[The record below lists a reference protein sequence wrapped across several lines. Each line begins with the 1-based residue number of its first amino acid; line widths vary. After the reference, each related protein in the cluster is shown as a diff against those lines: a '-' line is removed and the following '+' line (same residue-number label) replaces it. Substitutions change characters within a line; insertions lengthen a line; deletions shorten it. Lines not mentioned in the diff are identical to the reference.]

1 MTRTLSAILTTALLL
16 ASARGVAALTL
27 TPGAAW
33 PEPEIRVCWE
43 DPRPEHR
50 QEREMIRRGVALTW
64 ERESAVRFLGWGT
77 CRGGEGGVRIA
88 IDGGHPS
95 AVARGAA
102 LDGVP
107 RGVRLPALWSLAA
120 LSVNLKAPVHEFG
133 HVLGFGHEYARVD
146 LPEPERCGL
155 SAPDG
160 ARYVEADVP
169 LTPYDPDSVMV
180 GCVAGAT
187 AAFSRGVPVLS
198 ASDIHGL
205 VQVYGS
211 APRNRLDRDET
222 GDRFGAAL
230 LARDLDGDGA
240 PDLAVGAPGEDG
252 GRGAVYLYRGHP
264 VSGLRPWARLAPPA
278 PGPRGV
284 AVAAFGGG
292 LAWRGER
299 LLVRAEGAA
308 GPAGHAYRPRTDAPP
323 LALGPI
329 PTGRTPNAI
338 LAEFASAPV
347 LEIDLDGDGLAER
360 ILGRPEADGAAP
372 ASGLVVV
379 RRGVPGGET
388 LPWYGFGQAY

>member
-1 MTRTLSAILTTALLL
+1 MTKTLTAILAAAFLL
-16 ASARGVAALTL
+16 APEGGAAALTL

-33 PEPEIRVCWE
+33 PGPEIRVCWE

-50 QEREMIRRGVALTW
+50 QEREMIRRSVARTW

-77 CRGGEGGVRIA
+77 CRRGEGGVRLA
-88 IDGGHPS
+88 IDGGHPR
-95 AVARGAA
+95 ALARGAA
-102 LDGVP
+102 LDGMR

-133 HVLGFGHEYARVD
+133 HVLGFGHEYARAD

-155 SAPDG
+155 SAPGG
-160 ARYVEADVP
+160 ARYVEADAP
-169 LTPYDPDSVMV
+169 LTPYDPQSIMV

-187 AAFSRGVPVLS
+187 ADFSRGVPALS

-205 VQVYGS
+205 VAVYGS

-230 LARDLDGDGA
+230 LARDLDGDGT

-264 VSGLRPWARLAPPA
+264 VGGLRPWTRLVPPA
-278 PGPRGV
+278 PGPRG
-284 AVAAFGGG
+284 ATVAAFGAG
-292 LAWRGER
+292 LAWHEGR
-299 LLVRAEGAA
+299 LLVHAAA
-308 GPAGHAYRPRTDAPP
+308 GPAGHAYRLRDGAPP
-323 LALGPI
+323 LALGPV
-329 PTGRTPNAI
+329 PTAQAPR
-338 LAEFASAPV
+338 AETASAPA
-347 LEIDLDGDGLAER
+347 LEIDLDGDGLPER

-372 ASGLVVV
+372 ASGRVVV
-379 RRGVPGGET
+379 RRGAPEGET
-388 LPWYGFGQAY
+388 RPWYDFGQAY